1 MGEYAD
7 MEIARQ
13 QREAGERM
21 AREHSRMT
29 LAQRRAAGQAEA
41 AANQAKHEAR
51 EQALVAG
58 LAHAATQR
66 HALRSAGLEI
76 VRTGGVLEAKRGGSV
91 LGRWWP
97 DRRPQVGS
105 RSVKAMGFEAW
116 LRVVVRAWGGTA
128 STPVPGA
135 P

>member
-7 MEIARQ
+7 LEVARQ
-13 QREAGERM
+13 QCEAGDRL
-21 AREHSRMT
+21 AREHGRMT
-29 LAQRRAAGQAEA
+29 ADQRQAAGRAEH
-41 AANQAKHEAR
+41 AANQAKHAAR

-116 LRVVVRAWGGTA
+116 LQVVVRAWDR
-128 STPVPGA
+128 TP
-135 P
+135 

>member
-7 MEIARQ
+7 LEVARQ
-13 QREAGERM
+13 QRETGDRL

-29 LAQRRAAGQAEA
+29 ADQRRAAGQAEH
-41 AANQAKHEAR
+41 AANQAKHEAQ
-51 EQALVAG
+51 EQALVAS

-97 DRRPQVGS
+97 DRRPQIGS
-105 RSVKAMGFEAW
+105 RSVKAMAFEQW
-116 LRVVVRAWGGTA
+116 LRAVVKAWGGTP
-128 STPVPGA
+128 SKPGQ

>member
-13 QREAGERM
+13 QRQAGQQM
-21 AREHSRMT
+21 AREHAT
-29 LAQRRAAGQAEA
+29 WTAEQRRAAGQAEA

-116 LRVVVRAWGGTA
+116 LRVVVRAWGGTPSA
-128 STPVPGA
+128 PVTGQP
-135 P
+135 

>member
-7 MEIARQ
+7 LEIARQ
-13 QREAGERM
+13 QREAGDRL

-29 LAQRRAAGQAEA
+29 ADQRRAAGQAEH

-66 HALRSAGLEI
+66 QALRSAGLEI

-105 RSVKAMGFEAW
+105 RSVKAMTFEAW
-116 LRVVVRAWGGTA
+116 LRAVVRAWGGTP
-128 STPVPGA
+128 STPTQQRP
-135 P
+135 

>member
-7 MEIARQ
+7 LEIARQ
-13 QREAGERM
+13 QRAAGEHLRQ
-21 AREHSRMT
+21 EHEQLT
-29 LAQRRAAGQAEA
+29 PAQRRTAGQAEA
-41 AANQAKHEAR
+41 AANLAKHGGR

-58 LAHAATQR
+58 LAHATAQR

-76 VRTGGVLEAKRGGSV
+76 VRTGGVLEAKRGASV

-105 RSVKAMGFEAW
+105 KIVKAMGFEAW
-116 LRVVVRAWGGTA
+116 LQVVVRAWGGT
-128 STPVPGA
+128 P
-135 P
+135 

>member
-1 MGEYAD
+1 MGKYAD
-7 MEIARQ
+7 LEVARQ
-13 QREAGERM
+13 QREAGERV
-21 AREHSRMT
+21 ARERSLMT
-29 LAQRRAAGQAEA
+29 GDQRRAAGRAEH
-41 AANQAKHEAR
+41 AANQAKHVAR

-66 HALRSAGLEI
+66 QALRSAGLEI

-105 RSVKAMGFEAW
+105 RSVKAMTFETW
-116 LRVVVRAWGGTA
+116 LRTVVRAWGGKP
-128 STPVPGA
+128 STPTQQRP
-135 P
+135 

>member
-7 MEIARQ
+7 LEVARQ
-13 QREAGERM
+13 QCEAGDRL
-21 AREHSRMT
+21 AREHGRMT
-29 LAQRRAAGQAEA
+29 ADQRQAAGRAEH
-41 AANQAKHEAR
+41 AANQAKHAAR

-105 RSVKAMGFEAW
+105 KVVKAMGFEAW
-116 LRVVVRAWGGTA
+116 LQVVVRAWDR
-128 STPVPGA
+128 TP
-135 P
+135 

>member
-13 QREAGERM
+13 QRAAGERIR
-21 AREHSRMT
+21 REHEQQT
-29 LAQRRAAGQAEA
+29 PAQRRAAGQAEH
-41 AANQAKHEAR
+41 AANLAKHEAR

-76 VRTGGVLEAKRGGSV
+76 VRTGGVLEAKRRGSV

-105 RSVKAMGFEAW
+105 KSVKHMGFEAW
-116 LRVVVRAWGGTA
+116 LRVVIRAWGGTP
-128 STPVPGA
+128 SSPG
-135 P
+135 

>member
-1 MGEYAD
+1 MGGYAD
-7 MEIARQ
+7 LEVARQ

-21 AREHSRMT
+21 QQEHDRMT
-29 LAQRRAAGQAEA
+29 VDQRRAAGQAQA

-51 EQALVAG
+51 EQALAAG

-76 VRTGGVLEAKRGGSV
+76 VRTGSVLEAKRSGKV

-97 DRRPQVGS
+97 DRHPQVGS
-105 RSVKAMGFEAW
+105 RSVKDMPFEQW
-116 LRVVVRAWGGTA
+116 LLAVVRAWNGTP
-128 STPVPGA
+128 SSPR
-135 P
+135 